1 MDAIWIHANANTKKE
16 SVTMANNLQQPLN
29 PQHCTTL
36 DCVLKRAA
44 ELQQLIDKCTDCGLD
59 TSAAQEEVNRQVQT
73 ATAIKRNFFPLSH

>member
-1 MDAIWIHANANTKKE
+1 MSGNAKARKGKG
-16 SVTMANNLQQPLN
+16 TMAKNTSSPLT

-36 DCVLKRAA
+36 DCVLQRAA

-73 ATAIKRNFFPLSH
+73 ATAIKRNFFPLAN